1 MGLVDRV
8 THQGAALD
16 AAMSLAE
23 ELAGMPAAAM
33 AAVMRC
39 VDESADLSLSA
50 GLAADVVRIND
61 LFDTADAREGISAFL
76 QGRPP
81 RYA

>member
-1 MGLVDRV
+1 
-8 THQGAALD
+8 
-16 AAMSLAE
+16 
-23 ELAGMPAAAM
+23 M

-39 VDESADLSLSA
+39 VDESADLPLSA
-50 GLAADVVRIND
+50 GLAAEAVRIND